1 MPESEAPVEI
11 VPYNSSWPEQFEAE
25 ARILRIALDPWLAA
39 PIEHI
44 GSTAVAGLAAKP
56 VVDILF
62 GVVSLDSSRPAIDA
76 AAGLGYCYA
85 PYQVD
90 REHWFCK
97 PSFSVRNFHLHM
109 VPVGSPQWQRPIA
122 FRDYLRKHRDAA
134 LEYEALKYQ
143 LAELHRHDREAYTQ
157 AKAPFIDRITE
168 RALTADAP
176 DL

>member
-1 MPESEAPVEI
+1 MPEPEAPVEI
-11 VPYNSSWPEQFEAE
+11 VPYDPSWPEQFEGE
-25 ARILRIALDPWLAA
+25 AAILRHALESWLAA

-44 GSTAVAGLAAKP
+44 GSTAIPGLAAKP

-62 GVVSLDSSRPAIDA
+62 GVVSLDSSRAAIDA

-97 PSFSVRNFHLHM
+97 PSFAVRNYHLHM

-122 FRDYLRKHRDAA
+122 FRDYLRVHRDVA
-134 LEYEALKYQ
+134 LEYEALK
-143 LAELHRHDREAYTQ
+143 
-157 AKAPFIDRITE
+157 
-168 RALTADAP
+168 RAVGTAASSRP
-176 DL
+176 